1 MDRILLIG
9 FLFFWFFPS
18 ALIGHTA
25 MSRGRSPMFWL
36 AASLVVSPVAGLV
49 ALLISGKSREVRA
62 DEYTKRIE
70 AEAAEY
76 LDLQEAVRRERFYR
90 LTNW

>member
-1 MDRILLIG
+1 MDPILLIG

-49 ALLISGKSREVRA
+49 ALLISGKSRECEPTNTPSGLRQKQQNTSI
-62 DEYTKRIE
+62 YKRPFVE
-70 AEAAEY
+70 NGSTA
-76 LDLQEAVRRERFYR
+76 
-90 LTNW
+90 